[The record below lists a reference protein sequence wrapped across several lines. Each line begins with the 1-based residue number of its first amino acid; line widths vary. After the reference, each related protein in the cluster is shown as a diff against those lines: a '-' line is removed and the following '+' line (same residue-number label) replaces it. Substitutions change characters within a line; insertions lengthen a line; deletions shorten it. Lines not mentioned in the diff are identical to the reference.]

1 MDVANKR
8 VRNFLQRPLELI
20 DEDEVNLQY
29 AVAITYGLQL
39 LRALIVEANK
49 EAVVKAAVSVDTL
62 TNLLLHSCVEVR
74 LEAINLIQTLL
85 FNDEDE
91 EEATGNYNI
100 NAIS

>member
-1 MDVANKR
+1 MANKR

-49 EAVVKAAVSVDTL
+49 EDVVKATVSVDTL

-85 FNDEDE
+85 FNDQG
-91 EEATGNYNI
+91 EEATTTGNYNI
-100 NAIS
+100 AFLF